1 MTRGARRRTPVNL
14 LKAAALATALLGVS
28 APAAQAKTS
37 WNVSGTVANNA
48 GSALNNCGVTISSGV
63 GCLFAYRWMGDG
75 SVDNPTIPT
84 TPIPAGG
91 TGSFG
96 FTSSSLVEGGD
107 MYIDYTMPTG
117 TGYEVVAEDDD
128 HVSGYT
134 GAGNYI
140 GCSQSSPQGDLTAVC
155 SAQWGGTYEKMT
167 PKITFGPSAKAP
179 LPSVGQRCSGTMG
192 GTFPV
197 VIDCAATGQV
207 GPPDPSNE
215 MMITVRTSTQG
226 AMYVQQAGGGQ
237 SCRLGGANY
246 PGTCTMF
253 AKPGNALQIGTLEN
267 ATQGDFGVEIMAT
280 ATGYSIP
287 GGLPLDPNQDVRGAL
302 AVRGLRVSPT
312 AVRPARSGAPVVR
325 AGAAKG
331 GGATIRYRSSHDATT
346 VFSLA
351 RATTGVR
358 RGDSCVRVKAGVGG
372 SRHCTV
378 WVTLPHQDVRS
389 GVVGSGV
396 KQAGRCRLA
405 PSGKPSSAPC
415 SYRSRLRGHFLHH
428 AKAGNNRVTFT
439 ARLAGRRLAAG
450 RYRVIAQSRYRRSD
464 RVSKPVSTD
473 FTIAR

>member
-1 MTRGARRRTPVNL
+1 MRRGTRRRTPANL
-14 LKAAALATALLGVS
+14 LKAAALSVALLGLS
-28 APAAQAKTS
+28 APAADAKTT
-37 WNVSGTVANNA
+37 WNVSGTVVNDA
-48 GSALNNCGVTISSGV
+48 GSTLSNCGITGGV
-63 GCLFAYRWMGDG
+63 GCIFAYHWMGDG
-75 SVDNPTIPT
+75 SVDEPTIPT
-84 TPIPAGG
+84 TPIPAGA

-117 TGYEVVAEDDD
+117 TGYEVIAEDDD
-128 HVSGYT
+128 HVSSYT
-134 GAGNYI
+134 GAGNYV

-207 GPPDPSNE
+207 GPPEPSSE
-215 MMITVRTSTQG
+215 MMITVRTLTQG

-237 SCRLGGANY
+237 GCRLGGPSYAA
-246 PGTCTMF
+246 TCTMF
-253 AKPGNALQIGTLEN
+253 AKPGNAMQIGTLEN
-267 ATQGDFGVEIMAT
+267 ATQGDFNVEIMAT

-287 GGLPLDPNQDVRGAL
+287 GALQPDPNQDVRGAL

-312 AVRPARSGAPVVR
+312 AVRPARSGAPVVK

-331 GGATIRYRSSHDATT
+331 GGTTIRYRSSHDATT

-351 RATTGVR
+351 RATAGVR
-358 RGDSCVRVKAGVGG
+358 RGDSCVRATAGVGG
-372 SRHCTV
+372 GRRCTI
-378 WVTLPHQDVRS
+378 WLTLPHQDVRS
-389 GVVGSGV
+389 GVVGSGIE
-396 KQAGRCRLA
+396 QAGRCRLA

-428 AKAGNNRVTFT
+428 AKAGSNRVTFT
-439 ARLAGRRLAAG
+439 GRLAGRRLAAG
-450 RYRVIAQSRYRRSD
+450 DYRVTAQSRYRRSD
-464 RVSKPVSTD
+464 RVSKPVSTR
-473 FTIAR
+473 FTIAP